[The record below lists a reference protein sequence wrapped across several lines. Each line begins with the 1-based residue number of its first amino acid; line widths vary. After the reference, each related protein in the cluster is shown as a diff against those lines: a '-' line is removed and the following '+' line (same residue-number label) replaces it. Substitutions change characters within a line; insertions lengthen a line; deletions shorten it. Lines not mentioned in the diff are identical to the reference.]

1 MRVGIVGAGALGSLF
16 GYRLADRN
24 DVTLLEV
31 QHDIVDTVRRDG
43 LRLDTEPPR
52 KVAITASPR
61 DLFGTQV
68 LFVFVR
74 ATDTLRALRPFTGS
88 LDPACAIVSLQ
99 SGIGNEDAVKA
110 TLGSSIALVVGATS
124 ESALTTG
131 PGAVRPLG
139 DGTTIVGTAGA
150 SPDVCTRV
158 AALLEG
164 AGMKATVAYDI
175 RPHLWGKLIASAA
188 INPVAALLDRP
199 NRIVLEDPNAREL
212 ARALATEVAGVAAAL
227 RIALPFSDPWSYVRT
242 IAEQTGDLRNSML
255 FDLEA
260 GFATEIDHIN
270 GAVVAAARRVGV
282 ATPYNDA
289 VTRLVRARAARA

>member
-1 MRVGIVGAGALGSLF
+1 MRVGIVGAGALGTLF
-16 GYRLADRN
+16 GYRLADHN

-31 QHDIVDTVRRDG
+31 RHEVVDAVRREG
-43 LRLDTEPPR
+43 LRLDTGTPR
-52 KVAITASPR
+52 KVTITANAR
-61 DLFGTQV
+61 DLFGAQV

-74 ATDTLRALRPFTGS
+74 ATDTLRALRPFVGN

-99 SGIGNEDAVKA
+99 TGIGNEDAVKA
-110 TLGSSIALVVGATS
+110 TLGGSVALVIGATT
-124 ESALTTG
+124 ESALTTA

-139 DGTTIVGTAGA
+139 TGTTIVGTAGA
-150 SPDVCTRV
+150 APEVCTRV
-158 AALLEG
+158 AQLLAD

-175 RPHLWGKLIASAA
+175 RSHLWGKLIVSAA

-199 NRIVLEDPNAREL
+199 NRVIVEDPNASEL
-212 ARALATEVAGVAAAL
+212 ARALATEAAGVAAAL
-227 RIALPFSDPWSYVRT
+227 RIALPFSDPWTYVRS
-242 IAEQTGDLRNSML
+242 IAEQTADLYNSMQ
-255 FDLEA
+255 FDLEH
-260 GFATEIDHIN
+260 GVPTEIDHVN